1 MNEKYILALD
11 AGTTS
16 SRSILFDKKGNQVA
30 ISQYEFE
37 QFFPNKGWV
46 EHDPL
51 EIWNT
56 QLKSIK
62 NVIKIAKIDLKSID
76 SIGITNQRETTVI
89 WNKNTG
95 IPIYKAIVWQDRRT
109 SSICDNLL
117 KENNSSSSVKELF
130 QMKTGLI
137 LDAYFSGTK
146 IKWILDNI
154 PNARDL
160 ANKNELA
167 FGTIDTWLI
176 WKLTRGKHHVTDPS
190 NASRTL
196 LYNIHE
202 LKWDN
207 ELLKLLDVPNNILP
221 RVCQSSEI
229 IGEAEIFNTKIKI
242 AGIAGDQQ
250 AALFGQLCLKPG
262 DVKNTYGTGCFCIMN
277 TGLNPVKSKNEM
289 LTTIAY
295 QINGET
301 TYAIEGSVFVAGALI
316 QWLRDKLGIIDNA
329 SDIEAL
335 AKTEQDS
342 GGITF
347 IPSLSGLAAPYWN
360 PHATGNIMGI
370 TRDSTKGH
378 IARAAL
384 EAISLR
390 CKEVVVAMEKD
401 SKTKFNTLKVDG
413 GASNNDLLMQ
423 IQANILESN
432 VIRPKITETTA
443 LGAAFLAGLATGF
456 FKNIEAIENIW
467 EKDKLFKP
475 VKDLS
480 LKKVNVLWSKRI
492 NQIIN

>member
-1 MNEKYILALD
+1 MNKKYILALD

-16 SRSILFDKKGNQVA
+16 SRSILFDKKGNQIA

-46 EHDPL
+46 EHDPE
-51 EIWNT
+51 EIWKT
-56 QLKSIK
+56 QLKSIEE
-62 NVIKIAKIDLKSID
+62 VIKLAKISPKDID

-95 IPIYKAIVWQDRRT
+95 KPVYNAIVWQDRRT
-109 SSICDNLL
+109 ASICDALI
-117 KENNSSSSVKELF
+117 KENSAHLSVKELF
-130 QMKTGLI
+130 QEKTGLI

-146 IKWILDNI
+146 IKWILDNV
-154 PNARDL
+154 PNARDS
-160 ANKNELA
+160 ANNNELA

-176 WKLTRGKHHVTDPS
+176 WKLTNGKHHVTDPS

-202 LKWDN
+202 LKWDD
-207 ELLKLLDVPNNILP
+207 ELLKLLDVPLNILP
-221 RVCQSSEI
+221 NLCQSSEI
-229 IGEAEIFNTKIKI
+229 IGEAEIFNQKIRI

-250 AALFGQLCLKPG
+250 AALFGQLCFNPG

-277 TGLNPVKSKNEM
+277 TGENPVKSKNKM
-289 LTTIAY
+289 LTTIGY
-295 QINGET
+295 QINGKT

-316 QWLRDKLGIIDNA
+316 QWLRDKLGIIKTA
-329 SDIEAL
+329 SEIEAL
-335 AKTEQDS
+335 ASSEKDS
-342 GGITF
+342 GGVTF
-347 IPSLSGLAAPYWN
+347 IPSLSGLAAPYWD

-370 TRDSTKGH
+370 TRDTTKGH

-401 SKTKFNTLKVDG
+401 SNTKFNTLKVDG
-413 GASNNDLLMQ
+413 GASNNNLLMQ

-443 LGAAFLAGLATGF
+443 LGAAFLAGLATGY
-456 FKNIEAIENIW
+456 FKNIEAIKNIW

-475 VKDLS
+475 QKDS
-480 LKKVNVLWSKRI
+480 SIEEINILWNKRI

>member
-1 MNEKYILALD
+1 MDKKYILSLD

-16 SRSILFDKKGNQVA
+16 SRSIIFDKNGNQIA

-46 EHDPL
+46 EHDPE
-51 EIWNT
+51 EIWIS

-62 NVIKIAKIDLKSID
+62 NVIKLAKIDPDEID

-89 WNKNTG
+89 WNKKTG
-95 IPIYKAIVWQDRRT
+95 KPIYNAIVWQDRRT
-109 SSICDNLL
+109 ASICEDLISQHD
-117 KENNSSSSVKELF
+117 SSFCIKTF
-130 QMKTGLI
+130 IQNKTGLI

-154 PNARDL
+154 SNAR
-160 ANKNELA
+160 NKADKGELA

-176 WKLTRGKHHVTDPS
+176 WKLTNGKHHITDAT
-190 NASRTL
+190 NASRTM
-196 LYNIHE
+196 LYNIHNLE
-202 LKWDN
+202 WDN
-207 ELLKLLDVPNNILP
+207 ELLELLDIPINILP
-221 RVCQSSEI
+221 KVCESSEI
-229 IGEAEIFNTKIKI
+229 IGEAEIIGKKIKI
-242 AGIAGDQQ
+242 SGIAGDQQ
-250 AALFGQLCLKPG
+250 AALFGQLCLKSG

-277 TGLNPVKSKNEM
+277 TGKNPVKSKNKM

-316 QWLRDKLGIIDNA
+316 QWLRDKLDLIDSA
-329 SDIEAL
+329 SEIEKL
-335 AKTEQDS
+335 ANSVDNN

-347 IPSLSGLAAPYWN
+347 IPSLSGLAAPYWD
-360 PHATGNIMGI
+360 PHATGHIMGI
-370 TRDSTKGH
+370 TRDTSKGH
-378 IARAAL
+378 IAMASL
-384 EAISLR
+384 EAIALR
-390 CKEVVVAMEKD
+390 SKEIVIAMQKD
-401 SKTKFNTLKVDG
+401 SNTKFNTLKVDG

-423 IQANILESN
+423 IQANVLKSD

-456 FKNIEAIENIW
+456 FKDLKTIKKIW
-467 EKDKLFKP
+467 KKDKLFKP
-475 VKDLS
+475 KKDS
-480 LKKVNVLWSKRI
+480 NIEDTFNLWNKRI